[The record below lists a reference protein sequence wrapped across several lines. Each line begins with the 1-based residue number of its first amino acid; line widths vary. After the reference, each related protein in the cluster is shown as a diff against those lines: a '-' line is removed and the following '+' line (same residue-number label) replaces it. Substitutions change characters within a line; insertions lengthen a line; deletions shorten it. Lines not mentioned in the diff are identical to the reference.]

1 MWKHLLLVAA
11 IAFVVRY
18 IITNLD
24 AYGYFE
30 HTFNHAPG
38 KCRKLHEIEFGSED
52 IQSLP
57 NGLAF
62 ISSGLRWRN
71 TDEYNRRPGRIYLFD
86 FNQPQLAPQELI
98 IKADKD
104 YKLVSP
110 HGINIWTDP
119 KSGEVYL
126 YVISHVPDEIV
137 DKFKFEPTS
146 KSLTHLKRLAA
157 DTNFHSLN
165 DLAVVGDDQFYF
177 TNYLYISDRLEFPLG
192 LRWGSLG
199 FFDGTRTRLIV
210 TGLFGPNGIALS
222 PDGRFLYVA
231 ALVDREIRVYQ
242 RHLNNNSLTFIHSIS
257 VFTTPDNLN
266 VDMATGDLWF
276 GSHPVGYK
284 AMQHL
289 DDPRLPSPSQVIKM
303 RMSDENVTSVEEI
316 YSNDGSEFSGSTV
329 AVIHKKQLLIGSVV
343 QSLLYCEIV

>member
-1 MWKHLLLVAA
+1 
-11 IAFVVRY
+11 
-18 IITNLD
+18 
-24 AYGYFE
+24 
-30 HTFNHAPG
+30 
-38 KCRKLHEIEFGSED
+38 
-52 IQSLP
+52 
-57 NGLAF
+57 
-62 ISSGLRWRN
+62 
-71 TDEYNRRPGRIYLFD
+71 
-86 FNQPQLAPQELI
+86 
-98 IKADKD
+98 
-104 YKLVSP
+104 
-110 HGINIWTDP
+110 
-119 KSGEVYL
+119 
-126 YVISHVPDEIV
+126 
-137 DKFKFEPTS
+137 
-146 KSLTHLKRLAA
+146 
-157 DTNFHSLN
+157 
-165 DLAVVGDDQFYF
+165 LAVVGDDQFYF